1 MNLTFHNPL
10 LLFGLA
16 AAILPIL
23 IHRITQRKPEVR
35 QFSAVR
41 LLLQSQRTS
50 ARPRR
55 LKHLL
60 LLFLRILAIAAIVFM
75 MARPVLDRPGSATLL
90 PEGAKVL
97 IVDNSLSMGYREDRG
112 QRYHIA
118 KSAAR
123 KALEG
128 FDGRVALIPTGRAQR
143 AQAFEW
149 MQVEDALNALEAL
162 PLSFARGETEAALTA
177 AYQRLKNLEMPM
189 QILILSDLA
198 RSDWDGFDLTRL
210 GIIPD
215 ADVTF
220 FRIGPSTRDS
230 NFSIKDVSLTEGEV
244 LVGVPARLAVSV
256 SNLSDESGA
265 ALVQIHLAGL
275 KTGQKSIDL
284 KPGETATVFFE
295 VLVDKPG
302 WVDAEIKLSPDRL
315 SSDDV
320 FYFPM
325 NVRDKVNILIVD
337 GDPKTSLK
345 ASESYFLMSALH
357 PGAFEAS
364 PFRTRVITEGEVA
377 RTDLGSYDGI
387 FLLNVARP
395 DFSRLASFLEMERPV
410 FIFLGDRIVAEEY
423 NRFSLAPWQIIGLN
437 DQNAGAETIT
447 RVDLS
452 PEARKI
458 LAPLEGSLKSV
469 SVRRYFKIEGSAKNL
484 LTLGNHDPLLLE
496 AEAGRSKLYMFA
508 SSADLDWND
517 LPLKAVYL
525 PLLQGLVK
533 EAVGLSGTFQTGKIP
548 SGEPY
553 GEKGRP
559 VKISGP
565 EEGPGIFQFHHPG
578 GELRRAVNAPYA
590 ESDLAKISNDELNK
604 KFGAI
609 DLKVVEYQ
617 EGGPMNLRRGRQE
630 LWSSLLI
637 FLLAVLTLETILA
650 NGIWWYR
657 A

>member
-1 MNLTFHNPL
+1 MNLTFHNPFFL
-10 LLFGLA
+10 YGLA

-35 QFSAVR
+35 EFSAVR
-41 LLLQSQRTS
+41 LLLQSQRTT

-60 LLFLRILAIAAIVFM
+60 LLILRILAIAALVFM
-75 MARPVLDRPGSATLL
+75 MARPVLERPGFATLL

-112 QRYHIA
+112 QRYDIA
-118 KSAAR
+118 KRAAQ

-128 FDGRVALIPTGRAQR
+128 FEGRITLIPTGRLQR
-143 AQAFEW
+143 SQAFEW
-149 MQVEDALNALEAL
+149 MQVEEALNVLQAL
-162 PLSFARGETEAALTA
+162 PLSFARGETEAAFTS
-177 AYQRLKNLEMPM
+177 AYQRLRNLEMPK

-198 RSDWDGFDLTRL
+198 RSDWDGLDLTRL

-215 ADVTF
+215 ADITF
-220 FRIGPSTRDS
+220 FRIGPSTRDP
-230 NFSIKDVSLTEGEV
+230 NFGIKDVSLTEGEI
-244 LVGVPARLAVSV
+244 LVGVPTRLSVTV
-256 SNLSDESGA
+256 SNLSDQSGT
-265 ALVQIHLAGL
+265 ALVQIYLADL
-275 KTGQKSIDL
+275 KTEQKSIDL
-284 KPGETATVFFE
+284 KSGQTAKVFFE
-295 VLVDKPG
+295 LLIDKPG
-302 WVDAEIKLSPDRL
+302 WIDAEIKLSPDRL
-315 SSDDV
+315 RADDV

-325 NVRDKVNILIVD
+325 KVRDKVNILIVD

-345 ASESYFLMSALH
+345 ASESYFLVSALH
-357 PGAFEAS
+357 PGAFEKS
-364 PFRTRVITEGEVA
+364 PFLTRVVTEGEMA
-377 RTDLGSYDGI
+377 RTDLRSYDGI

-423 NRFSLAPWQIIGLN
+423 NRFSLAPWQIKGLN
-437 DQNAGAETIT
+437 DLNDSAETIT
-447 RVDLS
+447 QVDLS
-452 PEARKI
+452 PEARKV
-458 LAPLEGSLKSV
+458 LTRLEDSLKSV
-469 SVRRYFKIEGSAKNL
+469 SVRRYFKIEGTAKNL

-496 AEAGRSKLYMFA
+496 AAAGKSKLFMFA

-517 LPLKAVYL
+517 LPLQAAYL

-533 EAVGLSGTFQTGKIP
+533 EAMGLTETFQPAGITF
-548 SGEPY
+548 GEPF

-559 VKISGP
+559 VQLKGP
-565 EEGPGIFQFHHPG
+565 KEGPGIFQFHLPG
-578 GELRRAVNAPYA
+578 GELRRGVNAPYE
-590 ESDLAKISNDELNK
+590 ESDLAKVSGDELKK

-609 DLKVVEYQ
+609 DVKVVEYQ
-617 EGGPMNLRRGRQE
+617 NGGLKNLRGGRQE

-637 FLLAVLTLETILA
+637 FLLAILTLETILA

-657 A
+657 T